1 MSLAMFECLF
11 SIWQNCESTWVI
23 LYAIRQM
30 FFVVK
35 DQKNNL
41 AIWSHWALTDIVVI
55 KSKNG
60 IIYLN

>member
-1 MSLAMFECLF
+1 MSLAIFEGLF

-60 IIYLN
+60 INYLN